1 MFGPRDSGGSQIVQS
16 KKDRQATN
24 MHVQLSWSQA
34 FSLSKNILRCLFII
48 VLDKEIQIPAG
59 ALLTVKKK
67 GKKERKKERKE
78 GRKEERKKEVLGQ
91 KMLRMSLY
99 ATLAQ
104 MKNLAFFRQSVLCLR
119 LHKT

>member
-67 GKKERKKERKE
+67 GKKERKK